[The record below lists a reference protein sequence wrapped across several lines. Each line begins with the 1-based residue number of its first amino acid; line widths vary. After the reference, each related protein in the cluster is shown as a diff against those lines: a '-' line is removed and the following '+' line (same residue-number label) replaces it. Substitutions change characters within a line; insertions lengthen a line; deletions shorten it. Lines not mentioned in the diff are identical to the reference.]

1 MMENRSFDHFLG
13 WLPTADGEQAGLTY
27 ADATGVT
34 HETHPLAPDF
44 TGCTHPDPDHS
55 YLGGR
60 VQCDGGAMDGFLRSG
75 NNDDYAIG
83 FYVEADRP
91 FYNALARNY
100 TTLDHYFCS
109 ILGPTFPN
117 RFFLHAAQTD
127 RLNNALVPTNLP
139 TTWDRLLAAG
149 VSARYYYSNLP
160 FLSSWG
166 TKYFLNGIT
175 SPTPNIESF
184 PTDAARGALP
194 AVSFVDPIFADFAP
208 DGSGNDDHPPA
219 DIRRGDAFLAQVFH
233 ALATGPK
240 WSSTVFVVSYDEWGG
255 FFDHVAPP
263 RATAPNDVDP
273 DLLNGKALLGFRVP
287 AVIASPFSRGEPDDP
302 KVKGM
307 PFDHTSIL
315 KLIEWRFGLDAL
327 TARDASRDVHNLVR
341 ALNFKHPKT
350 EVPDLPRPDTPPP
363 VPCTQPT
370 AAVPLAP
377 SRAFT
382 EASGLADSR
391 NPWPSLRNSG
401 LLEGWDLPQ

>member
-1 MMENRSFDHFLG
+1 
-13 WLPTADGEQAGLTY
+13 
-27 ADATGVT
+27 
-34 HETHPLAPDF
+34 
-44 TGCTHPDPDHS
+44 
-55 YLGGR
+55 
-60 VQCDGGAMDGFLRSG
+60 VQYGGGAMDGFLRSG

-127 RLNNALVPTNLP
+127 RLDNALVPTNLP
-139 TTWDRLLAAG
+139 TIWDRLLAAG

-160 FLSSWG
+160 FLSFWG
-166 TKYFLNGIT
+166 AKYFLNGIT

-184 PTDAARGALP
+184 STDAARGALP

-233 ALATGPK
+233 AVATGPK
-240 WSSTVFVVSYDEWGG
+240 WSSTVFIVSYDEWGG
-255 FFDHVAPP
+255 FFDHVAPS

-315 KLIEWRFGLDAL
+315 KLIEWRFGLDPL
-327 TARDASRDVHNLVR
+327 TARDASRDVHNLAR

-350 EVPDLPRPDTPPP
+350 EVPDLPRPDAPPP

-370 AAVPLAP
+370 AGVPLAP

-401 LLEGWDLPQ
+401 LLEGWDLPH